1 MGSPVLIR
9 SLERIESNFEQIKL
23 PEEDY
28 KEILKLGAEKAIRLN
43 IPYKYKPRWD
53 ISVFDEEEE
62 KEASERV
69 RII

>member
-1 MGSPVLIR
+1 M
-9 SLERIESNFEQIKL
+9 
-23 PEEDY
+23 
-28 KEILKLGAEKAIRLN
+28 KLGEEKAIRFN